1 MTNSFISIT
10 KGKQTWEK
18 GGKVK
23 QTIVSP
29 DEAAGLKTGYRQ
41 EISF

>member
-1 MTNSFISIT
+1 MTDSFISIT
-10 KGKQTWEK
+10 KEQGRWKK

-23 QTIVSP
+23 QSIVSP
-29 DEAAGLKTGYRQ
+29 DEAAGLKSGYRQ